1 MLSRLFWIGLA
12 GLALI
17 GGMVLQSGGGIFSWG
32 DHREIS
38 AKVDESIEDRVD
50 RAIDRSFDKME
61 VMGSDGQE
69 VDIPAETKRA
79 MADAVGRLVKA
90 EASLALVK
98 ATDGSDE
105 ELAAVQTQRNKARA
119 DVDRLESQIR
129 ALDRA
134 ASGDSDATREQ
145 IKREVREDVR
155 ASVKEA
161 VGS

>member
-98 ATDGSDE
+98 ATDGNDE

>member
-17 GGMVLQSGGGIFSWG
+17 GGMVLQSGDGIFSWG

-50 RAIDRSFDKME
+50 KAIDRSFDKLDAID
-61 VMGSDGQE
+61 SNGQE
-69 VDIPAETKRA
+69 IDVPAETKRA

-90 EASLALVK
+90 ETNLALAR

-105 ELAAVQTQRNKARA
+105 ELAAAQTQRNKARA
-119 DVDRLESQIR
+119 DVDRFEAQIR

-134 ASGDSDATREQ
+134 ASGESDATREQ

-155 ASVKEA
+155 EA
-161 VGS
+161 VRS